1 MDPKAQCYAQSP
13 LQQSKRKKCRS
24 SGSRSNT
31 KRTTAVAPAC
41 WMEAY
46 QKVMK
51 LSLTQMTQLGLRLVI
66 PGPFTNRKLRLVI
79 PGSLPNADFLVSLC
93 ADDVDEKN
101 PFWFWFWSFD
111 KDRPDFSVLFPNSIA
126 KKNHMAFFSESLKV

>member
-1 MDPKAQCYAQSP
+1 MLCPFPIATIKA
-13 LQQSKRKKCRS
+13 KEIRS
-24 SGSRSNT
+24 SGATQKEQQLFVVRCS
-31 KRTTAVAPAC
+31 A

-79 PGSLPNADFLVSLC
+79 PGSLPIADFLLSLC

-111 KDRPDFSVLFPNSIA
+111 KDRP
-126 KKNHMAFFSESLKV
+126 